1 MGKVFT
7 FSLGRVF
14 TRLAAPS
21 CNFLVA
27 NATHAIA
34 QLDDNA
40 DRKLCNANEKCVC
53 SFIIGFKVAEVKS
66 ISGAFVF
73 QHWVGMLFCFS
84 VVMGRG
90 HFLEPLWIWKSSW
103 SCLTLPSSIWKIQS
117 NACVLCFPSNLKY
130 WTTNS
135 KLVCLH
141 TNVIA
146 MLNHNCS
153 AAPIMHLFDVNERRK
168 TQAFVFWK
176 MCFVRLCTLLNLN
189 YGLSSVKSDR
199 LNKHKNLFRSVQK
212 LSDGV
217 WMLIKHPWRLLV
229 TLKSASEPFWS
240 LQRPSL
246 EHLGHSWQLLGGFW
260 DPQNR
265 SLALFE
271 GSWMRQSYLGRLFG
285 PQNEHQHP
293 VPRKKNWSKE

>member
-1 MGKVFT
+1 M
-7 FSLGRVF
+7 
-14 TRLAAPS
+14 
-21 CNFLVA
+21 
-27 NATHAIA
+27 
-34 QLDDNA
+34 
-40 DRKLCNANEKCVC
+40 
-53 SFIIGFKVAEVKS
+53 
-66 ISGAFVF
+66 
-73 QHWVGMLFCFS
+73 CFS
-84 VVMGRG
+84 ALSRHAVLLQCRDGPWSLFG
-90 HFLEPLWIWKSSW
+90 TALNLEEFLKLLDPALFNLKDTIK
-103 SCLTLPSSIWKIQS
+103 CLR
-117 NACVLCFPSNLKY
+117 LCFPSNLKY

-229 TLKSASEPFWS
+229 PLKSASEPFWS

-260 DPQNR
+260 DSQNR

-285 PQNEHQHP
+285 PQNEHQNP
-293 VPRKKNWSKE
+293 VPRKKN